1 MAGPVGCSGVVRPG
15 QLRSAA
21 VEEYHLLQQPRRAEL
36 VALVELATRL
46 CEVASGAV
54 VVLSDVGPQAIA
66 TYGLDAE
73 QEAAA
78 LSLCPPWV
86 LDDSPLVVGDLSADE
101 RFAPLDGAAASKRFL
116 AAAPL
121 TTPEGVRFG
130 LLVVLDDT
138 PHAVNR
144 QARDLALLADRVVG
158 VLELE
163 LASRR
168 LFEVSESLAVSQD
181 GLADFAGT
189 VSHDLKNPLAAV
201 AMSLEI
207 AQDNIDP
214 SETLLISMIAR
225 AERGAQRMKDM
236 IDDLNAYAR
245 QATAPEKRDVDVAT
259 LVEVAVGGLR
269 EPQHRAAVEVT
280 AMPTVVADPDQLQ
293 VVFSNLLDN
302 AARYVHPDRPLRVT
316 VSVTEDHDAWTFS
329 VADCG
334 VGVPEDERT
343 RVFEPLARLDKSVSG
358 TGLGLTTARRIVKA
372 HHGAIWI
379 EESPGGG
386 ATVRFTLPRP

>member
-1 MAGPVGCSGVVRPG
+1 MSTG
-15 QLRSAA
+15 QQRNAA
-21 VEEYHLLQQPRRAEL
+21 VEEYHLLQQPQRPELAEL
-36 VALVELATRL
+36 AELAARL
-46 CEVASGAV
+46 CAAPTAAV
-54 VVLSDVGPQAIA
+54 VVLAEAGPQTVAS
-66 TYGLDAE
+66 YGLGAE
-73 QEAAA
+73 LEAVA
-78 LSLCPPWV
+78 LALCGSAV
-86 LDDSPLVVGDLSADE
+86 LDESPLVVPDADADE
-101 RFAPLDGAAASKRFL
+101 RFASGCVGGGRGAVRFV
-116 AAAPL
+116 AVTPL

-130 LLVVLDDT
+130 ILAVLDEQ
-138 PHAVNR
+138 PHEVDR
-144 QARDLALLADRVVG
+144 QGRDLALLADRLVG

-168 LFEVSESLAVSQD
+168 LFEVSESLAVAQD

-214 SETLLISMIAR
+214 ADALLLSMVSR

-236 IDDLNAYAR
+236 IDDLHAYAR
-245 QATAPEKRDVDVAT
+245 QATAPEKRDVDVAD
-259 LVEVAVGGLR
+259 LLEVAVGGLGAP
-269 EPQHRAAVEVT
+269 EHRSAVEVA
-280 AMPTVVADPDQLQ
+280 AMPTVLADPDQLQ

-302 AARYVHPDRPLRVT
+302 AVRYAHPDRPLRVVVAASEET
-316 VSVTEDHDAWTFS
+316 AAWTFS

-334 VGVPEDERT
+334 VGVPEHERT

-372 HHGAIWI
+372 HRGRIWI
-379 EESPGGG
+379 EETPSGG
-386 ATVRFTLPRP
+386 ATVRFTLPRH